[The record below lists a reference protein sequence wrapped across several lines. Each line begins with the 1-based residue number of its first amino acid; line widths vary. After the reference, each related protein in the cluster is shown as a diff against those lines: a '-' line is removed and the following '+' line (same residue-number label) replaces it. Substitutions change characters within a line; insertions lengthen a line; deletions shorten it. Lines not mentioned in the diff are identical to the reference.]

1 MESQEV
7 IRQFT
12 ESPETLYN
20 EYGEL
25 TLPEIRELIALEE
38 RIVALSPAAALTDL
52 AATSMEEGEL
62 ARLADEL
69 LAGGGRI
76 ADLSPADQHALLGAV
91 RARTLMNL
99 ESPASDPLPVSLAAA
114 VERVL
119 GVQAQGE
126 PRRAPALIVELAREG
141 LRAVKSALQG
151 VSLDA
156 AVGVQVRN
164 AATAEQGE
172 KIVRMEFSQTVA
184 LRGDRRAVIRYE
196 ALRESDDAMTLV
208 VRLADVNAWRVELR
222 RDGRI
227 VESRSASDGQVRF
240 ERLTRGDYDLDFSGG
255 VVHQATLFVRD

>member
-1 MESQEV
+1 MEPQEI

-12 ESPETLYN
+12 EIPDTLYD
-20 EYGEL
+20 EYGEM
-25 TLPEIRELIALEE
+25 TLPEVRELIALEE
-38 RIVALSPAAALTDL
+38 RIVALSPAAALAGL
-52 AATSMEEGEL
+52 APTSLDEGEV
-62 ARLADEL
+62 ARLADQL
-69 LAGGGRI
+69 LAGGGRL
-76 ADLSPADQHALLGAV
+76 ADLAPADQHALLGAL
-91 RARTLMNL
+91 RARTLMSL
-99 ESPASDPLPVSLAAA
+99 DSPVADPLPIALAAA

-119 GVQAQGE
+119 GGQAE
-126 PRRAPALIVELAREG
+126 SEARRAPALIVELAREG

-164 AATAEQGE
+164 AAVAESGE
-172 KIVRMEFSQTVA
+172 KIVRMEFSQNVS
-184 LRGDRRAVIRYE
+184 LRGERRGVIRYE

-208 VRLADVNAWRVELR
+208 VRLADVPAWRVELR

-255 VVHQATLFVRD
+255 LVHQATLFVRD

>member
-1 MESQEV
+1 MEPQEV

-25 TLPEIRELIALEE
+25 TLPEVRDLIALEE
-38 RIVALSPAAALTDL
+38 RIVALSPAAALAGL
-52 AATSMEEGEL
+52 APASLEEGEL
-62 ARLADEL
+62 ARLADGL
-69 LAGGGRI
+69 LAGGAGL
-76 ADLSPADQHALLGAV
+76 ADLAPADQHALLGAL
-91 RARTLMNL
+91 RARTLMDL
-99 ESPASDPLPVSLAAA
+99 EAPASDPLPVALAAA

-119 GVQAQGE
+119 GARAE
-126 PRRAPALIVELAREG
+126 SETRRAPALIVELAREG

-164 AATAEQGE
+164 AAAAEQGE
-172 KIVRMEFSQTVA
+172 KIVRMEFSQTVN
-184 LRGDRRAVIRYE
+184 LRGDGRGVIRYE

-208 VRLADVNAWRVELR
+208 IRLADASAWRVELR